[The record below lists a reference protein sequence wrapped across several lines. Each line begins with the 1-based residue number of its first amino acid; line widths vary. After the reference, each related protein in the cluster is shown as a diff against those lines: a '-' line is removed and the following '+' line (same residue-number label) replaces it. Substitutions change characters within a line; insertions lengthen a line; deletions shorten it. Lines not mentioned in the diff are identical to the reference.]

1 MTSIEKKYHQCRES
15 LVPDTPVANV
25 RPYQEKL
32 SAWLASQKQDESQL
46 VYGKELQAVQKWVE
60 GKDLN
65 QEDYYFLVFS
75 KLLDKRARE
84 ALSHI
89 SNYEVVTQS
98 IMLWTGGQ
106 EKLNKIVF
114 DLAKDELP
122 AKEGDEAEWVYRLIA
137 RHILDNRVSQISD
150 SLRKELCN
158 GFIVVC
164 LSKLTMISEQDRTA
178 VCHIL
183 QEWLPE
189 LEKKTRNTYG
199 SVIEEVF
206 LWAKPNPSL
215 IETLLK
221 LICNAEFP
229 SPFQNESNY
238 IKVLVQNYIIDNW
251 EEQEMAQPL
260 RELRDGLLNTQE
272 CDPFWLLLR
281 YRQIWRGTQV
291 KEDGSQ
297 EEKELLKLN
306 LVEKLDG
313 NLRVCNLIYQ
323 SVFDQSWVD
332 TILAG
337 NSRPY
342 TKELI
347 NWLDSHQD
355 SSKLLI
361 GENFQK
367 AKEWFD
373 NNKELLTQHDRNF
386 ITLSLLKGKTW
397 EP

>member
-1 MTSIEKKYHQCRES
+1 MMSIEKNCYQYRGLPPNAS
-15 LVPDTPVANV
+15 VANV

-32 SAWLASQKQDESQL
+32 SAWIASQKQDESQL
-46 VYGKELQAVQKWVE
+46 LYGRELRTVQKWVE

-89 SNYEVVTQS
+89 SNYEAVIQS
-98 IMLWTGGQ
+98 LMLWTRGR

-114 DLAKDELP
+114 DHAKDALP
-122 AKEGDEAEWVYRLIA
+122 PKEGDEAEWVCSLII
-137 RHILDNRVSQISD
+137 RQILDNRVSQVPST
-150 SLRKELCN
+150 LRKELCN
-158 GFIVVC
+158 SFIVVC
-164 LSKLTMISEQDRTA
+164 VSKLTMISEEDRTA
-178 VCHIL
+178 VCKIL

-199 SVIEEVF
+199 SVLEEVL
-206 LWAKPNPSL
+206 LWTKPNPYL
-215 IETLLK
+215 IEALLK
-221 LICNAEFP
+221 LICHAEFP

-251 EEQEMAQPL
+251 EEQKMAQPL
-260 RELRDGLLNTQE
+260 RELRDRLLSNQV

-291 KEDGSQ
+291 KEDGTPQ
-297 EEKELLKLN
+297 EKELLKLN
-306 LVEKLDG
+306 LVEKIDG
-313 NLRVCNLIYQ
+313 KLRVYNLIYQ

-332 TILAG
+332 NILAG

-347 NWLDSHQD
+347 NWLDSNQD

-361 GENFQK
+361 GESFQK

-373 NNKELLTQHDRNF
+373 NNKEILTQHDRNF
-386 ITLSLLKGKTW
+386 ITLSLLKNTRVL
-397 EP
+397 